1 MSSQLRPFAG
11 KILGCIVAPRG
22 KIVKFPLVLG
32 LDSSTQSLS
41 AVVVDRQTARV
52 TATAAVSYASDPR
65 MKGFGL
71 NTELMLLPPRHTG
84 EADQPPLLFLASLEA
99 LFADLKNAGVSLG
112 DIGLI
117 NVSAQQ
123 HGHVYLSVGF
133 GEALSALRSA
143 QHTELP
149 LATVLKDAFSYERA
163 PIWKTSDTVE
173 EAAAL
178 RKAVGGT
185 AGMITRT
192 GSDSPLR
199 FTGAVARKV
208 FVNEAGV
215 WDKTVRLHL
224 LSSFIPAVLTG
235 QPDVPADW
243 GNASGTSLMNYSK
256 REWDTDLLNAA
267 AGGLAGGSAALKSKL
282 TPVAHPLSL
291 AGTVASWFVQKYGF
305 SSEAR
310 VLIGSGDNPQSKV
323 LVEGDLL
330 SLGTSFVMMV
340 DTAGIVDGRGWGNAM
355 YDGVGRPFLFGCR
368 TNGALV
374 WDGLR
379 KRAGLGGKDFAVAE
393 AALDAVQPGTHLGLW
408 QPENESFPPSPVLP
422 LTIENG
428 DESFG
433 SAYPACVDSALGLL
447 YRGSAPWLAG
457 RKAPLAVTGGPTS
470 SPGILRRIA
479 AIWNRPVVTIG
490 STGAALG
497 AAAAA
502 LAFDGV
508 KTPLLPPSSPVEPR
522 DSDAEAL
529 HRPGGYLDRIEDY
542 LAQAVEK
549 AGGSK

>member
-1 MSSQLRPFAG
+1 MKL
-11 KILGCIVAPRG
+11 
-22 KIVKFPLVLG
+22 PLVLG

-52 TATAAVSYASDPR
+52 VATTAVSYASDPR
-65 MKGFGL
+65 LKGFGL
-71 NTELMLLPPRHTG
+71 DTDLMLLPPRHAG

-99 LFADLKNAGVSLG
+99 LFADLNNAGVALG
-112 DIGLI
+112 QIGLV

-123 HGHVYLSVGF
+123 HGHVYLSAGF
-133 GEALSALRSA
+133 AEALSGLRSA
-143 QHTELP
+143 QRTDLP
-149 LATVLKDAFSYERA
+149 LAELLKDVFSYARA

-173 EAAAL
+173 EAETLRAAG
-178 RKAVGGT
+178 GGT
-185 AGMITRT
+185 AGMIART

-208 FVNEAGV
+208 FVREAGV
-215 WDKTVRLHL
+215 WQSTARLHL

-235 QPDVPADW
+235 RPDVPADW
-243 GNASGTSLMNYSK
+243 GNGSGTSLMDYGT
-256 REWDTDLLNAA
+256 RDWDPGLLAA
-267 AGGLAGGSAALKSKL
+267 AAKGLPGGADGLKAKL
-282 TPVAHPLSL
+282 TPVADPLSL
-291 AGTVASWFVQKYGF
+291 AGTVAAWFVRKYGF
-305 SSEAR
+305 SAEAR

-323 LVEGDLL
+323 LVDGDLL

-340 DTAGIVDGRGWGNAM
+340 AGEGQVDGRGWGNAM

-393 AALDAVQPGTHLGLW
+393 AALDVAAPGSRLGLW

-422 LTIENG
+422 LTVEG
-428 DESFG
+428 DDSFG
-433 SAYPACVDSALGLL
+433 AAYPACVDSALGLL

-457 RKAPLAVTGGPTS
+457 RSAPLAVTGGPTA

-490 STGAALG
+490 TTGAALG

-502 LAFDGV
+502 LAFDSV

-522 DSDAEAL
+522 PADVEAL
-529 HRPGGYLDRIEDY
+529 HRPGGYLDKIEEY
-542 LAQAVEK
+542 LAQAVQK